1 MIGVKINNMG
11 SLILIGMLAGLFG
24 VIYFLLGFNS
34 GNDDDSRMA
43 IAFGITAFITF
54 VYWNMAVGM

>member
-1 MIGVKINNMG
+1 M
-11 SLILIGMLAGLFG
+11 SYLILIGMLVGLFG
-24 VIYFLLGFNS
+24 VIYFLLGIIS
-34 GNDDDSRMA
+34 GNDDESRMA